1 MDKILQIEIDPDA
14 GMDALRHNLGR
25 ALRIEPALMEKMVKQ
40 DNAAREKQRI
50 RAGHKKRGPKPKVSA
65 FLDSDA

>member
-14 GMDALRHNLGR
+14 GMDALRLNLR
-25 ALRIEPALMEKMVKQ
+25 RSLTIEPARMDKMVKQ

-50 RAGHKKRGPKPKVSA
+50 RAGHEKRGPKPKADLSKK
-65 FLDSDA
+65 